1 MRRALSIVLC
11 CVFVVAA
18 CSDDEGGGVGVTG
31 AEATTVTTVDTTL
44 ATQPDDTIDPAD
56 LSTIE
61 WVPCTDDAVMDD
73 ALECATLAVP
83 LDHAAPDGESIDLA
97 LIRAP
102 ATDDR
107 VGAVLLNPG
116 GPGASGFD
124 FAANAASTLQSEMG
138 LEAFDLV
145 GFDPRGVDRSNG
157 LRCLTDAEID
167 ATVYL
172 DSSPDTPEERAA
184 LDAADGQFE
193 EACLAKY
200 GDTLRLYSTENT
212 ARDMDEIRVAM
223 DDETISYLGIS
234 YGTYLG
240 AAYATLFPERVRA
253 LVLDAAYEPTG
264 DSIVDQYTT
273 QAKGFEDAFDS
284 WAEWCQASPDCG
296 FNSADVGSD
305 FDALRQQLDDSPAPT
320 ADGRSANEQVMG
332 VATIQTLY
340 SESLWPVLGNALR
353 DARDGRGDE
362 LLSLA
367 DQYMEREADGSYSTS
382 SQSQGIIDCASG
394 LDPAVPDDP
403 EAVIASLQ
411 EVAPRF
417 SEGVTVDDFEDSCA
431 LLMPSVEPLA
441 LAYSGDAPVVVVGG
455 LNDPAAPVRWA
466 EEMTAVMG
474 STARLVTYTGEGHG
488 FVLTSTCVTDIE
500 AAVLRDLELPAE
512 GTSCDPDPDIPRP
525 AWWDDLPVPAG
536 VDDVITSP
544 EVTLALGITSTLA
557 YSEIRQSAL
566 DPDAIFDAYGAV
578 LEAEGFTELG
588 RPSPFEGGQQVVYS
602 APDGQLFSI
611 LAITTDAYDDPEL
624 GNLGEVVPDPSKLLL
639 VLLNLPA

>member
-1 MRRALSIVLC
+1 M
-11 CVFVVAA
+11 
-18 CSDDEGGGVGVTG
+18 GVTG

-61 WVPCTDDAVMDD
+61 WVPCTDDAVTDD
-73 ALECATLAVP
+73 ALECATLTVP

-172 DSSPDTPEERAA
+172 DSSPDTPEEQAA

-223 DDETISYLGIS
+223 GDETISYLGIS

-240 AAYATLFPERVRA
+240 AAYAALFPERVRA

-264 DSIVDQYTT
+264 DSIVEQYTT

-284 WAEWCQASPDCG
+284 WVEWCQTSPECG
-296 FNSADVGSD
+296 FTSADVGSD
-305 FDALRQQLDDSPAPT
+305 FDALRQQLDDSPAPA
-320 ADGRSANEQVMG
+320 ADGRSANEEVMG
-332 VATIQTLY
+332 TATGAALY
-340 SESLWPVLGNALR
+340 SEESWPVLGNALR
-353 DARDGRGDE
+353 DARDGGGDA
-362 LLSLA
+362 LLRLA
-367 DQYMEREADGSYSTS
+367 DGYVGREPDGSYSTID
-382 SQSQGIIDCASG
+382 QSGSIIDCASG
-394 LDPAVPDDP
+394 LNPAVPDDP
-403 EAVIASLQ
+403 EAIIASLQ

-455 LNDPAAPVRWA
+455 LNDPATPVRWA
-466 EEMTAVMG
+466 EEMTAAMG
-474 STARLVTYTGEGHG
+474 PAARLVTYTGEGHG

-512 GTSCDPDPDIPRP
+512 GTSCDPDPDILRP

-536 VDDVITSP
+536 VDDVITSS
-544 EVTLALGITSTLA
+544 EVISALGITPNLA

-566 DPDAIFDAYGAV
+566 DPDAVFDAYGAA

-588 RPSPFEGGQQVVYS
+588 RPSPFDGGQQVVYS

-611 LAITTDAYDDPEL
+611 LVVTTDAYDDPEL
-624 GNLGEVVPDPSKLLL
+624 GNLGDVVPDPSKVLL
-639 VLLNLPA
+639 VLLNLPG

>member
-31 AEATTVTTVDTTL
+31 AEATTVTTVNTTA

-97 LIRAP
+97 LIRSP

-172 DSSPDTPEERAA
+172 DSSPDTPEEQAA

-212 ARDMDEIRVAM
+212 ARDMDEIRAAM
-223 DDETISYLGIS
+223 GDETISYLGIS

-264 DSIVDQYTT
+264 DSIVEQYTT
-273 QAKGFEDAFDS
+273 NAKGFEDAFDS

-382 SQSQGIIDCASG
+382 SQSQSIIDCASG

-403 EAVIASLQ
+403 EAVIASLR
-411 EVAPRF
+411 EMAPRF

-431 LLMPSVEPLA
+431 PLMPSVEPLA

-566 DPDAIFDAYGAV
+566 DPDAVFDAYGAV

-624 GNLGEVVPDPSKLLL
+624 GNLGDVVPDPSKLLL

>member
-1 MRRALSIVLC
+1 MV
-11 CVFVVAA
+11 
-18 CSDDEGGGVGVTG
+18 
-31 AEATTVTTVDTTL
+31 EATDSTVGATITSATDDTVD
-44 ATQPDDTIDPAD
+44 PVD

-61 WVPCTDDAVMDD
+61 WAPCTDDAVSDD

-83 LDHAAPDGESIDLA
+83 LDHGAPDGESIDLA

-107 VGAVLLNPG
+107 AGAVLLNPG

-124 FAANAASTLQSEMG
+124 FAANAASTLQAEMG

-172 DSSPDTPEERAA
+172 DSSPDTPEEQEA

-212 ARDMDEIRVAM
+212 ARDMDEIRAAM
-223 DDETISYLGIS
+223 GDETVSYLGIS

-240 AAYATLFPERVRA
+240 AVYATLFPERVRA

-264 DSIVDQYTT
+264 DSIVEQYTT

-284 WAEWCQASPDCG
+284 WVEWCQASPECG
-296 FNSADVGSD
+296 FTSADVSSD
-305 FDALRQQLDDSPAPT
+305 FDALRQQLDDLPAPA
-320 ADGRSANEQVMG
+320 ADGRAANEEVMG
-332 VATIQTLY
+332 TATGAALY
-340 SESLWPVLGNALR
+340 SEESWPVLGNALR
-353 DARDGRGDE
+353 DARDGAGDA
-362 LLSLA
+362 LLRLA
-367 DQYMEREADGSYSTS
+367 DGYVGREPDGSYSTID
-382 SQSQGIIDCASG
+382 QSGSVISCASG
-394 LDPAVPDDP
+394 LNPAVPDDP
-403 EAVIASLQ
+403 EAIIASLQ

-431 LLMPSVEPLA
+431 PLMPSVEPLA
-441 LAYSGDAPVVVVGG
+441 LAYSGDAPVLVVGG
-455 LNDPAAPVRWA
+455 LNDPATPVRWA
-466 EEMTAVMG
+466 EEMTAAMG
-474 STARLVTYTGEGHG
+474 PTARLVTYTGEGHG

-500 AAVLRDLELPAE
+500 AAVLRDLEVPAE
-512 GTSCDPDPDIPRP
+512 GTSCDRDPDIPRP
-525 AWWDDLPVPAG
+525 GWWDGLPVPDG

-544 EVTLALGITSTLA
+544 EVTSALGITPNLA

-566 DPDAIFDAYGAV
+566 DPDAVFDAYGAV

-588 RPSPFEGGQQVVYS
+588 RQSPFDGGQQVVYS
-602 APDGQLFSI
+602 APAGQLFSI
-611 LAITTDAYDDPEL
+611 LVITTDAYDDPEL
-624 GNLGEVVPDPSKLLL
+624 GSLGEVVPDPSKVLL
-639 VLLNLPA
+639 VLLTLPG